1 LKIGNVNSTEGLNNM
16 KKMAQQKSLYASL
29 LAGFIVCLLTM
40 ILFVG
45 IAGAAP
51 DAQEGDPGPTIPD
64 ENCKDCHLDVAQ
76 SWTESP
82 HAHAFDDTVFQSRWQ
97 GLGNPGDCLLCHTTN
112 YQAST
117 NSYTTEGVSCEACH
131 GQVST
136 NHPPEVVPIRA
147 DTEYCGTCH
156 TTTLHEWRLTGH
168 ASADVGCMDCHD
180 PHSQQRLF
188 EASDNLCINCHQADM
203 EDYLEDLHV
212 QKGIGCV
219 DCHALV
225 IPPDPL
231 PEDGI
236 VPTGHTFTITP
247 ATCVAC
253 HTDALHS
260 GFHLP
265 GYEQGA
271 KSANADNQEPSP
283 MPENG
288 ELIGVS
294 LSNSEISLT
303 AEQQIQ
309 TLEARLASVRLAT
322 LFQGGVV
329 GLVLGGTTAWFVA
342 QNVRARRR
350 REEAEDEEVQDA

>member
-1 LKIGNVNSTEGLNNM
+1 M
-16 KKMAQQKSLYASL
+16 KKLVIQKSVLKSL
-29 LAGFIVCLLTM
+29 LAGLLVGLFSM
-40 ILFVG
+40 ILVVG
-45 IAGAAP
+45 ISGATP
-51 DAQEGDPGPTIPD
+51 HSQDSNPEDTIPD
-64 ENCKDCHLDVAQ
+64 DTCKECHLDIAE
-76 SWTESP
+76 SWSHSP
-82 HAHAFDDTVFQSRWQ
+82 HAHAYDDPVFQSRWK
-97 GLGNPGDCLLCHTTN
+97 GMGNPGDCLLCHTTN
-112 YQAST
+112 YHAST
-117 NSYTTEGVSCEACH
+117 NSFTAEGVSCEACH
-131 GQVST
+131 GLVHTS
-136 NHPPEVVPIRA
+136 HPPEVVSIRDDA
-147 DTEYCGTCH
+147 EYCGTCH

-168 ASADVGCMDCHD
+168 ASGNVGCMDCHD

-188 EASDNLCINCHQADM
+188 EVSDNLCINCHQEDM

-225 IPPDPL
+225 IPPDPI

-265 GYEQGA
+265 GYENGA
-271 KSANADNQEPSP
+271 KAANANRDDDLSP
-283 MPENG
+283 QQAD

-294 LSNSEISLT
+294 VPSKERGLT
-303 AEQQIQ
+303 AEQRIQ
-309 TLEARLASVRLAT
+309 ALEAQLASVRLST

-329 GLVLGGTTAWFVA
+329 GLVLGATTAWFVA
-342 QNVRARRR
+342 QNVRRSQRDSNG
-350 REEAEDEEVQDA
+350 EEQE